1 MKSIKPGRGPSMMS
15 GVMSIAVGIF
25 GLFWTIMA
33 ASIGGGFMALFG
45 IVFIGIAITSAV
57 YNFKNATSENRYSTF
72 DIVDSTEEIDPFNE
86 RFGKQPNIST
96 NLERYAD
103 GTPRFSDETA
113 SAGTTPSAANSFCP
127 YCGNEVEKD
136 FIYCNSCGKQL
147 PRD

>member
-45 IVFIGIAITSAV
+45 IVFIGIAIASAV
-57 YNFKNATSENRYSTF
+57 YNFKNATSKNRYSTY
-72 DIVDSTEEIDPFNE
+72 DIVDSTVETDPFNE
-86 RFGKQPNIST
+86 RFGT
-96 NLERYAD
+96 NPAADFEHYAD
-103 GTPRFSDETA
+103 GTPRFSDNATSVSNQQSDATA
-113 SAGTTPSAANSFCP
+113 FCP

-147 PRD
+147 PRN